1 MTVHGLRR
9 GEHDFSCRTLRVFLS
24 SSFHRQIRPT
34 PPHPLRLRSPVP
46 LELRNPLGFPCA
58 GRRSL
63 CAPPMGS
70 RLSSTTQPTRKVRSA
85 QKCAATRRPNPMG
98 SDSAGV
104 RKVSQPIE
112 IARVAPAHRRRLGK
126 LRAFCAVAGAKFGAN
141 RGLCSR
147 ASPKTASGVR
157 MGARRHVCVTS
168 SLVSMRAVRRVQMRH
183 DEIITRRKF
192 FEIKTRE
199 QRIVR
204 ALYSTLATG
213 RLPVIHSA
221 KHFCFD
227 RTFGVL
233 RTSHFSGFLRSF
245 RLHLPPLVRR
255 FGRFGQ
261 NVNRRFECA

>member
-9 GEHDFSCRTLRVFLS
+9 GEHDSSRRTLRVFLS

-34 PPHPLRLRSPVP
+34 HPHPLRLRSPVP

-104 RKVSQPIE
+104 RKVSQPIG

-126 LRAFCAVAGAKFGAN
+126 LWAFCAAAGAKFGAI
-141 RGLCSR
+141 RGLCSD
-147 ASPKTASGVR
+147 ALPKTRVGGDVR
-157 MGARRHVCVTS
+157 ARD
-168 SLVSMRAVRRVQMRH
+168 LVGMPSMRASEVRR
-183 DEIITRRKF
+183 
-192 FEIKTRE
+192 
-199 QRIVR
+199 R
-204 ALYSTLATG
+204 A
-213 RLPVIHSA
+213 
-221 KHFCFD
+221 
-227 RTFGVL
+227 
-233 RTSHFSGFLRSF
+233 
-245 RLHLPPLVRR
+245 
-255 FGRFGQ
+255 
-261 NVNRRFECA
+261 